1 MNLFIKYKSDIS
13 LDIELLDTPAVKK
26 WVFCFLS
33 NKHLTPMESVRTYW
47 NQGAHNPPNYTPG
60 TKKLLSKKINDAISI
75 INGVI
80 AGQEFPYQ
88 AKEEMSI
95 NRQYSLK
102 GAKTVTIKYNLQL
115 TYILGIKEEL
125 KEEKIGLC

>member
-1 MNLFIKYKSDIS
+1 MNLFIKYKSDIL

-33 NKHLTPMESVRTYW
+33 NKHLAPMESVGTYW

-88 AKEEMSI
+88 AKQEMSI
-95 NRQYSLK
+95 KETQQIHRSFTTGITTGK
-102 GAKTVTIKYNLQL
+102 AWKHGWDYNQL
-115 TYILGIKEEL
+115 YKF
-125 KEEKIGLC
+125 